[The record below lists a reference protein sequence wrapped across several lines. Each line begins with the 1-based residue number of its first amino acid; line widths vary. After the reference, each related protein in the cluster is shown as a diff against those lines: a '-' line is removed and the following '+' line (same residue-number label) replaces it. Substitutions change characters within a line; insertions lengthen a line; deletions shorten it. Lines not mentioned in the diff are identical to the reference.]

1 MGPIQYFKKT
11 ILALGTPISLLFSLA
26 TIPWIIPIT
35 LPLIFLALIVLLILV
50 LLALL
55 LVLLVVL
62 ALLLRQLPQ
71 LLQSQSTPQS
81 SSGTLRRASETLR
94 TRDGHVRNTSS
105 STHSIISKR
114 KSSIDTHSQ
123 RVEGFRNRLGSCH
136 ESRTGTDMNGGN
148 GDVHLTEYY
157 PVSGFHHANGQGTES
172 SATFGIDSPRKK
184 RFT

>member
-1 MGPIQYFKKT
+1 MGPIRYFKQT
-11 ILALGTPISLLFSLA
+11 ILALGTPLSLLFSLT
-26 TIPWIIPIT
+26 TIPLILPIT
-35 LPLIFLALIVLLILV
+35 IPLIFLALIVLLILV

-71 LLQSQSTPQS
+71 LLQSESNPPS
-81 SSGTLRRASETLR
+81 SSATLRRASETLT

-105 STHSIISKR
+105 THSITSKR
-114 KSSIDTHSQ
+114 KSSIDSRLQ

-136 ESRTGTDMNGGN
+136 KSGTGTDMDSGIAHGYP
-148 GDVHLTEYY
+148 TEYY
-157 PVSGFHHANGQGTES
+157 PVSGFINANGQGTES
-172 SATFGIDSPRKK
+172 TATFGIDSPRKK

>member
-1 MGPIQYFKKT
+1 MGPIQYFKQT
-11 ILALGTPISLLFSLA
+11 ILALGTPISLLFSLT
-26 TIPWIIPIT
+26 TIPLILPIT
-35 LPLIFLALIVLLILV
+35 IPLIFLALIVLLLLV

-71 LLQSQSTPQS
+71 LLQSQSNPPS
-81 SSGTLRRASETLR
+81 SSAIWRRASETST

-105 STHSIISKR
+105 THSIISKR
-114 KSSIDTHSQ
+114 KGSIDTHSQ

-148 GDVHLTEYY
+148 GDGHFTEYY
-157 PVSGFHHANGQGTES
+157 PVSGFINANGQGTES

-184 RFT
+184 RLT

>member
-1 MGPIQYFKKT
+1 MGPIQYFRQT
-11 ILALGTPISLLFSLA
+11 ILALGTPISLLFSLT
-26 TIPWIIPIT
+26 TIPLILPIT
-35 LPLIFLALIVLLILV
+35 IPLIFLALIVLLLLV

-71 LLQSQSTPQS
+71 LLQSQTNPQS
-81 SSGTLRRASETLR
+81 STAILRRASETLT

-105 STHSIISKR
+105 THSIVSKR

-136 ESRTGTDMNGGN
+136 ESGTGTDMNGGN

-157 PVSGFHHANGQGTES
+157 PVSGFLHTNGQGTES